1 MTTLPF
7 LGKLNTVFIVAVAF
21 GMFLIIVAMILHII
35 NAAKSKDVEGTWFD
49 ANGVAGLVFYLA
61 VVVTIVLFMTGNPL
75 PGGIVMGVM
84 FGVPLLLIFLKE
96 PLARRIEKRAD
107 KMETGPGMYVV
118 QGFF

>member
-1 MTTLPF
+1 MSEAFVDTAHRPYDHI
-7 LGKLNTVFIVAVAF
+7 TVPGETEYSLYRSSCLWYVPYHR
-21 GMFLIIVAMILHII
+21 GMILHII

-96 PLARRIEKRAD
+96 PARPQD
-107 KMETGPGMYVV
+107 
-118 QGFF
+118 